1 MQVCLGVLSLQ
12 QAVHGALCTE
22 PPVIKKLTT
31 HTLCLRVI
39 GEDPASPMMRVVL
52 VSHDTFLSEAQLIC
66 RHHFRHVVLDSQQQ
80 AAATVEQSMEL
91 AYTIT
96 GRPTMLLLRGA
107 G

>member
-1 MQVCLGVLSLQ
+1 MQL
-12 QAVHGALCTE
+12 AVHGALCTE
-22 PPVIKKLTT
+22 LLVLKELTT
-31 HTLCLRVI
+31 CTLCLRLL

-91 AYTIT
+91 ACTIA